1 MDNPYAA
8 PEANLKKPIEK
19 GLPYNN
25 SFNRSMII
33 AAIIM
38 VVTISMIWSLTYF
51 VEPSEV
57 DIVEE
62 VINYIFTVIQIVFA
76 IYFIRRLRIRN
87 LGASNEVIA
96 DELGIW
102 GYCWRVVITILISL
116 FVFIVPIVLVSIFT
130 GFSLIERVPQL
141 TISIAA
147 GIVTFPI
154 ILLVIWLIFSKDRKR
169 QFNSLMS
176 IFRGY

>member
-19 GLPYNN
+19 DLPYNN

-38 VVTISMIWSLTYF
+38 VVAISMIWSLTYF

-96 DELGIW
+96 DELGVW
-102 GYCWRVVITILISL
+102 GYCWRVVITILVSL

-141 TISIAA
+141 TISI
-147 GIVTFPI
+147 VTFPI

-169 QFNSLMS
+169 QLNSSMS